1 MRDALRFTTARK
13 GDTMARLIYSMMQSL
28 DGYVADTTGNFDW
41 AEPDEPVHT
50 FANHLQSAI
59 GTNLLGR
66 RMYEVMSA
74 WNTLGT
80 QGDEPAYIAEF
91 GELWR
96 ASDKIVYSTTLDS
109 VNAARTRIE
118 RAFEP
123 DAVRRMKDE
132 LARDISIAGPTL
144 AAQAIAAGL
153 VDEYQLFVVP
163 VVVGGGTRCLPD
175 GIRLD
180 LQLVE
185 QLRFDNGML
194 YMSYRPVG

>member
-1 MRDALRFTTARK
+1 M
-13 GDTMARLIYSMMQSL
+13 GRLIYSMIQSL
-28 DGYVADTTGNFDW
+28 DGYVADAAGTFDW

-50 FANHLQSAI
+50 FANQLQRPI

-74 WNTLGT
+74 WETLGT
-80 QGDEPAYIAEF
+80 HGDEPAYIEEF

-96 ASDKIVYSTTLDS
+96 ASDKVVYSTTLDS
-109 VNAARTRIE
+109 VDSARTRIE

-123 DAVRRMKDE
+123 DTVRRMKAE
-132 LARDISIAGPTL
+132 LAGDISIAGPTL

-175 GIRLD
+175 GVRLD
-180 LQLVE
+180 LQLVD
-185 QLRFDNGML
+185 QRRFDNGMV
-194 YMSYRPVG
+194 YVSYRPVG

>member
-1 MRDALRFTTARK
+1 
-13 GDTMARLIYSMMQSL
+13 MARLIYSMIQSL
-28 DGYVADTTGNFDW
+28 DGYVADAAGKFDW
-41 AEPDEPVHT
+41 AEPDESVHT
-50 FANHLQSAI
+50 FANQLQRSV

-74 WNTLGT
+74 WETLGT
-80 QGDEPAYIAEF
+80 HGDEPAYIEEF

-96 ASDKIVYSTTLDS
+96 ASDKVVYSTTLGS
-109 VNAARTRIE
+109 VCAARTRIE

-132 LARDISIAGPTL
+132 LARDISIGGPTL
-144 AAQAIAAGL
+144 AAHAIAAGL

-180 LQLVE
+180 LQLVD
-185 QLRFDNGML
+185 QRRFDNGTV
-194 YMSYRPVG
+194 YVSYRSVG